1 MASYDRLADAW
12 DQMVVRHGDLAQR
25 DGTAS
30 GRPWVHKNTYT
41 TRGVLQLGFNEVG
54 AHAKTHRR
62 NRGIDTSSKGLDALL
77 TIAAAARK
85 LCNAGASA
93 VMQKASEGTKYMAAI
108 LNRGYDSTPEF
119 LRFGRFHT
127 VLAEKARYLKRIEPP
142 PGVVFGYDRRRT
154 ISYE

>member
-12 DQMVVRHGDLAQR
+12 DQMVVRHGDMAQR

-30 GRPWVHKNTYT
+30 GRPGVHSNTYT
-41 TRGVLQLGFNEVG
+41 TRGMLQLGFKEVG
-54 AHAKTHRR
+54 AYAKRR
-62 NRGIDTSSKGLDALL
+62 GGIDATSKGLDALL
-77 TIAAAARK
+77 TIAAATMK
-85 LCNAGASA
+85 LCKAGASA

-119 LRFGRFHT
+119 LRFGRLQT

-142 PGVVFGYDRRRT
+142 PGVVLGYDRWRT